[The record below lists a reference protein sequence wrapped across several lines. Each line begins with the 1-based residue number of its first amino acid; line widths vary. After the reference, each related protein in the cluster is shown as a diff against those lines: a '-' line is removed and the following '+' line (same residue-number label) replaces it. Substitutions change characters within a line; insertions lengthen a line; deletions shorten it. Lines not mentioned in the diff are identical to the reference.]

1 MSELKSSISTIGAT
15 RRSVLIGGAAAASYL
30 SAPSIIQAQEEKRVV
45 LYCPES
51 PDLSA
56 KIGKAFEEETGI
68 KVNVQYGGTNAIVN
82 RLVAEKNNPNA
93 DVWYGGGGLLSFLY
107 AKREGITTPY
117 IPPIFKDLPVQKG
130 NVYLRDKDWNFV
142 GAEVFVIGFAINP
155 KFLSKEEAP
164 KTWDELLDPKW
175 KGQIQMPNPA
185 ASGTATLTVLSML
198 MQARRAGRPESDG
211 WAYFDKLN
219 KNVILYPES
228 GAAPTRAVAKG
239 DVKIGICFSF
249 MPWSLA
255 ARNESVAFILPQ
267 QTPVVANPVA
277 LIRGSKRPENGKRL
291 YDFIL
296 GDVGQKILAD
306 HSQIVLNHNVKPTTP
321 MSFNE
326 VSKNAMPMDVEWAEA
341 NYDRIRNEW
350 RARFG

>member
-1 MSELKSSISTIGAT
+1 M
-15 RRSVLIGGAAAASYL
+15 
-30 SAPSIIQAQEEKRVV
+30 

-68 KVNVQYGGTNAIVN
+68 KVSVQYGGTNAIVN
-82 RLVAEKNNPNA
+82 RLIAEKNSPNA

-117 IPPIFKDLPVQKG
+117 TPAAFKDVPVQQG
-130 NVYLRDKDWNFV
+130 NVYLRDKDWHFV
-142 GAEVFVIGFAINP
+142 GAEVFVIGFAVNP
-155 KFLSKEEAP
+155 KLVSKEEAP
-164 KTWDELLDPKW
+164 KTWEDLLDPRW

-198 MQARRAGRPESDG
+198 MQARAAGRSENDAWG
-211 WAYFDKLN
+211 YFDKLN
-219 KNVILYPES
+219 KNVSLYPES

-239 DVKIGICFSF
+239 DAKVAICFSF

-255 ARNESVAFILPQ
+255 ARGESVDFILPQ
-267 QTPVVANPVA
+267 QTPVIANPVA
-277 LIRGSKRPENGKRL
+277 LVKGSKRPENGKRL

-296 GDVGQKILAD
+296 GEGGQKILAD
-306 HSQIVLNHNVKPTTP
+306 HSQIILNRNVKPTTP
-321 MSFNE
+321 LSFDE
-326 VSKNAMPMDVEWAEA
+326 VSKNAMAIDVDWAEA

-350 RARFG
+350 RGRFG